1 MNENPKEYE
10 EALKEDLKAYT
21 KLEKIN
27 KSDEF
32 NDFFDLQISTVTQ
45 KMLSIFTGNGPKDW
59 EEFQRIRGEVVA
71 YLYPIQQIRGAKVL
85 KNQLQNQLNEMYNTE
100 PSWHP

>member
-1 MNENPKEYE
+1 MEDPKQYE
-10 EALKEDLKAYT
+10 EAIKQDLKAYS

-32 NDFFDLQISTVTQ
+32 NDFFDLQMTTVVQ
-45 KMLSIFTGNGPKDW
+45 KMLSVFTGNGPKNW
-59 EEFQRIRGEVVA
+59 EDFQRIRGEVVA

-85 KNQLQNQLNEMYNTE
+85 KRQLKDQLDQLYNTE
-100 PSWHP
+100 PS

>member
-1 MNENPKEYE
+1 MDDPRKYE
-10 EALKEDLKAYT
+10 EGLKEDLKAYS

-45 KMLSIFTGNGPKDW
+45 RMLSLFTGLEAPNYEKYL
-59 EEFQRIRGEVVA
+59 QIRGEVVA
-71 YLYPIQQIRGAKVL
+71 MLYPIQQVRGAKVL
-85 KNQLQNQLNEMYNTE
+85 KKQLQEQLNTMYNTE
-100 PSWHP
+100 PS

>member
-1 MNENPKEYE
+1 MNQDPKQYE
-10 EALKEDLKAYT
+10 EAIREDLKAYT

-45 KMLSIFTGNGPKDW
+45 KMLSAFTGTGPKDW
-59 EEFQRIRGEVVA
+59 DEFCRIRGEVVA
-71 YLYPIQQIRGAKVL
+71 ALYPIQQIRGAKVL
-85 KNQLQNQLNEMYNTE
+85 KQQLQEQLNTIYNTE
-100 PSWHP
+100 PN